1 MSRSRKDNDSQDR
14 QNPRRQSQQTRQ
26 ASGERVLEGAVRLAA
41 DRWGTRLVAAYALG
55 SLAHG
60 GFSVHVSDI
69 DLGLV
74 LSDPLEAQ
82 DAPAIEAL
90 ANTVK
95 AGGAP
100 LAERLSIFWGSLA
113 TLSGAATGGRFPPLD
128 RLDLKQWGRLLL
140 GQDIRAQL
148 FVPTVRELVIAGAEF
163 ALQVLSIPEVT
174 AELRDPATL
183 VNAGVIRLTKMVLF
197 PVRLLFTARTGQIG
211 RNEAAVEYFTAVE
224 TGPAADLARTGFT
237 WREEPPDPSDPAVVD
252 SLEKG
257 LLPLYRLFLDE
268 YAERLRQYGELEL
281 GHAFEQWRQRLT

>member
-1 MSRSRKDNDSQDR
+1 MSRSRKDHDSQER
-14 QNPRRQSQQTRQ
+14 QNPGRHSQQ

-41 DRWGTRLVAAYALG
+41 DRWGPRLVAAYALG

-60 GFSVHVSDI
+60 GFSVHVSDV

-74 LSDPLEAQ
+74 LSDPLQAQ

-90 ANTVK
+90 ATTVK

-128 RLDLKQWGRLLL
+128 RLDLKQWGRLLV
-140 GQDIRAQL
+140 GQDIRGQL
-148 FVPTVRELVIAGAEF
+148 VAPTVRELVIAGAEF
-163 ALQVLSIPEVT
+163 ALQALSIPEVT

-183 VNAGVIRLTKMVLF
+183 INAGVIRLTKIVLF

-224 TGPAADLARTGFT
+224 TGPAADLARNGFT

-252 SLEKG
+252 RLEKG

-268 YAERLRQYGELEL
+268 YAVRLQQYGEFEL
-281 GHAFEQWRQRLT
+281 AHAFEQWRQRLA